1 MLKINIICVGSLK
14 EKFFIDAINEYSKRL
29 SRFVNLK
36 IVELPQCK
44 IDEKNA
50 TLKFEE
56 QKIIEACEGYV
67 VLLDIKGEQFSSEAL
82 ASTIKKL
89 EVNGQSTISFVIGG
103 SFGVSEEVR
112 KKANMRLSFSSLTF
126 PHQLFRVMLLEQIY
140 RAFTIINNM
149 PYHK

>member
-1 MLKINIICVGSLK
+1 MMKINLICVGALK
-14 EKFFIDAINEYSKRL
+14 EKFFVDAFNEYSKRL
-29 SRFVNLK
+29 SRFVNFK
-36 IVELPQCK
+36 IIELPQCK
-44 IDEKNA
+44 IDEINT

-56 QKIIEACEGYV
+56 QKIIEHLEGYV
-67 VLLDIKGEQFSSEAL
+67 VLLDIKGEQLSSKEL
-82 ASTIKKL
+82 ADTIKKL

-103 SFGVSEEVR
+103 SFGVSEEV
-112 KKANMRLSFSSLTF
+112 KKRANFRLSFSHLTF

>member
-1 MLKINIICVGSLK
+1 MKINIICVGSLK

>member
-1 MLKINIICVGSLK
+1 MGGLK
-14 EKFFIDAINEYSKRL
+14 EKFFIDAFNEYSKRL

-36 IVELPQCK
+36 VIELPQCK

-56 QKIIEACEGYV
+56 QKIIESCEGYV
-67 VLLDIKGEQFSSEAL
+67 VLLDIKGEQLSSEAL

-89 EVNGQSTISFVIGG
+89 EVNGQSTISFIIGG
-103 SFGVSEEVR
+103 SFGVSDEVK

-140 RAFTIINNM
+140 RAFTIMNNM